1 MTAGRVLGAIMRF
14 IASCLCVCI
23 ILGSVAAV
31 AVSLCVVKETQG
43 DSDLLDLTQR
53 AGVYHDHLQPAD
65 QRPGPASGWSTSVCR
80 ARRKTASGSR

>member
-1 MTAGRVLGAIMRF
+1 MRF

-31 AVSLCVVKETQG
+31 AVSLYVVKETQG
-43 DSDLLDLTQR
+43 DSDLLDLTQLEL
-53 AGVYHDHLQPAD
+53 AYTTIIYSQQINDQGQP
-65 QRPGPASGWSTSVCR
+65 RSGWSTSVCR